1 MAELRDQY
9 EIRSNRESGYGRYDV
24 MLTPLNK
31 NDNAIII
38 EFKVHEPEEETS
50 LQDTVQSALAQID
63 EKKYDAELLARGI
76 PAAPLSIRFILPP
89 ANYSSIL

>member
-1 MAELRDQY
+1 
-9 EIRSNRESGYGRYDV
+9 

-50 LQDTVQSALAQID
+50 LQDTVQFALAQID
-63 EKKYDAELLARGI
+63 EKKYDTELLACGI
-76 PAAPLSIRFILPP
+76 PADRIRHYGFAFEGKKVLIG
-89 ANYSSIL
+89 

>member
-1 MAELRDQY
+1 
-9 EIRSNRESGYGRYDV
+9 

-50 LQDTVQSALAQID
+50 LQDTVQSALAQIN

-76 PAAPLSIRFILPP
+76 PADRIRHYGFAFEGKKVLIG
-89 ANYSSIL
+89 